1 LKALNGRAAASDLH
15 DVIYLSENALNDFGV
30 VELNEITTLY
40 DNQSSVLDEYKSA
53 YNEDSILSISHLGLA
68 R

>member
-1 LKALNGRAAASDLH
+1 LKALNGCTAARDLH
-15 DVIYLSENALNDFGV
+15 DVIYLYENSLNDFGA
-30 VELNEITTLY
+30 VELDEITTLY

-53 YNEDSILSISHLGLA
+53 YNEDSILSISHLGIA